1 MIYEIYLNDS
11 VVIVWDD
18 KQVEKYVIYKNHD
31 KYGNYLAGEDEII
44 GELLPFARD
53 IFKLIISMYKLKN
66 MKKIKMVKTADI
78 INIRYLEA
86 AYMRL
91 ENIMLMCM
99 N

>member
-53 IFKLIISMYKLKN
+53 IFKLIISMYKLKKYEKN
-66 MKKIKMVKTADI
+66 KIIFIWCIGLRSVFS
-78 INIRYLEA
+78 
-86 AYMRL
+86 
-91 ENIMLMCM
+91 
-99 N
+99 